1 MQGRLVR
8 VLGNVV
14 SEYNRVKYDV
24 VLSVKLRSLVKV
36 TYRCHEYL
44 KGGKR
49 HRSINIVRQVV
60 KEILSYFT
68 LEHNIKSVILILVR
82 DTYIVAL
89 SIEHYKSVVKAIC
102 LTSVLLRFV
111 VCLLKVNNYTR
122 VIA

>member
-1 MQGRLVR
+1 VQGRLVR

-14 SEYNRVKYDV
+14 SECDRVECDV

-36 TYRCHEYL
+36 AYRCHEYL

-49 HRSINIVRQVV
+49 HRSIDIVRQVV
-60 KEILSYFT
+60 KEILSCFT
-68 LEHNIKSVILILVR
+68 LEHNIESVILVLVG
-82 DTYIVAL
+82 DTCMVAL
-89 SIEHYKSVVKAIC
+89 SMEHYKSVVEAIC

-111 VCLLKVNNYTR
+111 VCLLKVNNYAR

>member
-1 MQGRLVR
+1 VQGRLVR

-14 SEYNRVKYDV
+14 SECDRVECDV

-36 TYRCHEYL
+36 TYRCHKYL

-49 HRSINIVRQVV
+49 HRSIDIVRQVV
-60 KEILSYFT
+60 KEILSCFT
-68 LEHNIKSVILILVR
+68 LKHNIKSVILVLVG
-82 DTYIVAL
+82 DTCMVAL
-89 SIEHYKSVVKAIC
+89 LMEHCESVVKAIC

-111 VCLLKVNNYTR
+111 VCLLKVNNCAR